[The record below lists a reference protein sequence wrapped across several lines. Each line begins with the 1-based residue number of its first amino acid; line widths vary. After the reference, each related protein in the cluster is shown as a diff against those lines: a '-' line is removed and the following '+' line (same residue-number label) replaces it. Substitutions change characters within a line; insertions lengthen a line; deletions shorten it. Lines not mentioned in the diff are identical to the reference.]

1 MNQTS
6 FFTSFIEAMPAILSG
21 IKNTLLAS
29 LYSIVIGTILGILI
43 GLVLNYGNKIL
54 RAPFRLLVDII
65 RGIPPLVTVFIM
77 YYFLDYIMRNSFGIS
92 ISAFTSGVVA
102 LALPCC
108 AQTAELT
115 RGALQSIS
123 KGQTEAGRAL
133 GMRFGRIFVKI
144 LLPQTLLA
152 MLPPWVNTATEMVKG
167 TTLLSMV
174 GVVELLLSVRQLV
187 AVNLHA
193 LQYYLVAGL
202 IYFLIN
208 TLIETCGKAMEKK
221 LDYHKK

>member
-1 MNQTS
+1 MDQTS
-6 FFTSFIEAMPAILSG
+6 FFQSLWNSMPAIILG
-21 IKNTLLAS
+21 LENTLLAS
-29 LYSIVIGTILGILI
+29 VYAIGIGTLLGIPL
-43 GLVLNYGNKIL
+43 GLLLTYGNKFIK
-54 RAPFRLLVDII
+54 APFRLLVDII
-65 RGIPPLVTVFIM
+65 RGIPALVTVFIM
-77 YYFLDYIMRNSFGIS
+77 YYFLDYIMRASFSIN

-115 RGALQSIS
+115 RGALQSIP
-123 KGQTEAGRAL
+123 KGQTEAGKAL
-133 GMRFGRIFVKI
+133 GMRFTKIFIRI
-144 LLPQTLLA
+144 LLPQTVLA
-152 MLPPWVNTATEMVKG
+152 ILPPWVNTATEMVKG

-202 IYFLIN
+202 IYFAIN
-208 TLIETCGKAMEKK
+208 TLIEFGGKRLEAK
-221 LDYHKK
+221 LNYNRR

>member
-1 MNQTS
+1 MNQAS

-102 LALPCC
+102 LALP
-108 AQTAELT
+108 
-115 RGALQSIS
+115 
-123 KGQTEAGRAL
+123 
-133 GMRFGRIFVKI
+133 
-144 LLPQTLLA
+144 
-152 MLPPWVNTATEMVKG
+152 
-167 TTLLSMV
+167 
-174 GVVELLLSVRQLV
+174 SVRRQQ
-187 AVNLHA
+187 N
-193 LQYYLVAGL
+193 
-202 IYFLIN
+202 
-208 TLIETCGKAMEKK
+208 
-221 LDYHKK
+221 